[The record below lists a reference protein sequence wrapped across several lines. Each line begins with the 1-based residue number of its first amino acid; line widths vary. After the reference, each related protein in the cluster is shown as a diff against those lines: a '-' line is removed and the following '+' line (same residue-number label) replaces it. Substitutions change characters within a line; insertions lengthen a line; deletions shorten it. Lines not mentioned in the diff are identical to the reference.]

1 MIRAYTVDVSLTE
14 TYPANPQVSI
24 PFVARSTSVLSR
36 HPSAIVHFSLDGI
49 VDAGVIDSSRTAGLD
64 FGTPTQAIWIRREA
78 GEVTPEDVL
87 VDVSAEDVIY

>member
-14 TYPANPQVSI
+14 TYPSQPQVTV
-24 PFVARSTSVLSR
+24 PFVSRSTSVLSR
-36 HPSAIVHFSLDGI
+36 HPSAIIHFSLDGI
-49 VDAGVIDSSRTAGLD
+49 VDAGVIDSARTAGLD

-78 GEVTPEDVL
+78 GEITPEDVL

>member
-1 MIRAYTVDVSLTE
+1 MIRAYTVNVSLVE

-24 PFVARSTSVLSR
+24 PFVSRSTSVLSR
-36 HPSAIVHFSLDGI
+36 HPSAIVYFSLDGI
-49 VDAGVIDSSRTAGLD
+49 VDAGVIDSARTAGLD

-78 GEVTPEDVL
+78 GEVSPEDVL